1 MSSKLVASLKYYG
14 ISPWELEVLYGLLN
28 GMFRVEEHPIPQ
40 QYEDYTTML
49 DIAFPLAFNDAFFK
63 WFGNARWDKTKGLL
77 KELKRRR
84 GNGQT
89 LQIFIRFVGNPNIIF
104 VVDLQEKTW
113 FNTAIDKIDF
123 VLELLPFQLDPR
135 KIPKNISDVIYEF
148 DETIGRWNVHTSD
161 SNDMTYVFSKN
172 EWKLT

>member
-1 MSSKLVASLKYYG
+1 MMSSKLVASLKYYG

-28 GMFRVEEHPIPQ
+28 GMFRVEEHPDPQ
-40 QYEDYTTML
+40 QYEDYPTML
-49 DIAFPLAFNDAFFK
+49 DIALPLAFNEAFFK
-63 WFGNARWDKTKGLL
+63 RFGISRWDKVKGLL

-84 GNGQT
+84 GSGRT
-89 LQIFIRFVGNPNIIF
+89 LRIFIRFFGSPNIIF
-104 VVDLQEKTW
+104 IVDLLENSW

-135 KIPKNISDVIYEF
+135 KIPQNIIDVIYEF
-148 DETIGRWNVHTSD
+148 DETTGKWNLHTED
-161 SNDMTYVFSKN
+161 SQHTYVFSQN

>member
-14 ISPWELEVLYGLLN
+14 ISTWELEVLYGLLN
-28 GMFRVEEHPIPQ
+28 GMFKVEEHPEPQ
-40 QYEDYTTML
+40 KYEDYTTML
-49 DIAFPLAFNDAFFK
+49 DITFPLAFNDAFFK
-63 WFGNARWDKTKGLL
+63 WFGNARWDKIKGLL

-84 GNGQT
+84 GGGRT
-89 LQIFIRFVGNPNIIF
+89 LQIYMHFSGSPNINFI
-104 VVDLQEKTW
+104 VDLLENSW

-135 KIPKNISDVIYEF
+135 KIPQNIRDVIYEF
-148 DETIGRWNVHTSD
+148 DETTGKWNLRTADSD
-161 SNDMTYVFSKN
+161 KMYVFSKN

>member
-1 MSSKLVASLKYYG
+1 MSSRPVALLKYYG

-28 GMFRVEEHPIPQ
+28 SMFKVEEQEDPQ
-40 QYEDYTTML
+40 KYEDYTTML
-49 DIAFPLAFNDAFFK
+49 DIVFPLAFNEEFFK
-63 WFGNARWDKTKGLL
+63 WFGNARWDKVKGLL

-84 GNGQT
+84 GSGTT
-89 LQIFIRFVGNPNIIF
+89 LQIYMRFAGSPNINF
-104 VVDLQEKTW
+104 VVDLLENNW

-135 KIPKNISDVIYEF
+135 KIPQNISDVIYEF
-148 DETIGRWNVHTSD
+148 DETTRKWGLRTAD
-161 SNDMTYVFSKN
+161 SNDQTYVFSKN

>member
-28 GMFRVEEHPIPQ
+28 SMFMVEEHQDHQ
-40 QYEDYTTML
+40 QYEEYTTML
-49 DIAFPLAFNDAFFK
+49 DIAFPLTFNEEFFK
-63 WFGNARWDKTKGLL
+63 WFGNPRWDKTKGLL

-84 GNGQT
+84 GNGRT
-89 LQIFIRFVGNPNIIF
+89 LRIFIRFAGNPNINF
-104 VVDLQEKTW
+104 VVDLQENAW

-123 VLELLPFQLDPR
+123 VLELLPFQLDPK

-148 DETIGRWNVHTSD
+148 DEISGKWNLSTSD
-161 SNDMTYVFSKN
+161 SNDTTYVFSKN
-172 EWKLT
+172 EWKPT